1 MSLLIC
7 AATGPELAGLLPGF
21 APLAS
26 SGPHAGTDAARARA
40 AAQAPGEGQ
49 GGSADAAAWPEM
61 QLWPVQLKKGP
72 ALCCLTG
79 IGPVN
84 AALAMGHAL
93 SRAEAEGKPISA
105 VLNVGLAGAF
115 DLESH
120 ALLSLCLVQEEI
132 WPEYGLHDGQ
142 TVIAGAFGFPQ
153 WQPPQG
159 EAVRDRLMLC
169 GVEALSLF
177 GAKCDDGA
185 LAPCRSLTVA
195 GVSASF
201 ARAADLQSRY
211 QADLENMEGFAVAYA
226 CARQGIACVEVRSVS
241 NKVGPRAKE
250 EKDFPGALRALAQV
264 LPALNLI

>member
-7 AATGPELAGLLPGF
+7 AATGPELGGLLPDF
-21 APLAS
+21 APPSAS
-26 SGPHAGTDAARARA
+26 
-40 AAQAPGEGQ
+40 
-49 GGSADAAAWPEM
+49 GGHGGAHGAERYTADATAWPEM
-61 QLWPVQLKKGP
+61 RLWPVQLKKSA

-93 SRAEAEGKPISA
+93 SRAEAEGSPISA

-115 DLESH
+115 DLASH
-120 ALLSLCLVQEEI
+120 PLLSHCLVQEEI

-159 EAVRDRLMLC
+159 EAVRDRLPLC
-169 GVEALSLF
+169 GVEALSPF
-177 GAKCDDGA
+177 GGRCDDGT

-201 ARAADLQSRY
+201 ARAADLRSRY

-241 NKVGPRAKE
+241 NKVGPRARE